1 MFVVDERR
9 DEGAISWPWLLRVDR
24 LSKRM
29 VLLVFVFVVVVL
41 RVVWQRG
48 ARRKHGWFWRNS
60 FVFARSFHGE
70 ISEAQ
75 EIR

>member
-41 RVVWQRG
+41 RVVWQREHEG
-48 ARRKHGWFWRNS
+48 STAGFGGILLCS
-60 FVFARSFHGE
+60 L
-70 ISEAQ
+70 EAST
-75 EIR
+75 EK